1 MQKKRCRLIFMPEG
15 VFCSHC
21 NFPAE
26 QAQVAAVALSL
37 EIKKKIAFVLFL
49 FWDSFRYLYFI
60 LYK

>member
-1 MQKKRCRLIFMPEG
+1 MQKKRCRPIFMPEG

-37 EIKKKIAFVLFL
+37 EIKKKKNAFILFL
-49 FWDSFRYLYFI
+49 FQDSFRYLT
-60 LYK
+60 